1 MSNVIQLDWSREM
14 TLHLSIGSKL
24 SILQLYISV
33 KIAWVYY
40 NYLKL
45 SKVALLQ
52 TLKIAC
58 SLTKGKLLYTLV
70 YFTENTVMV
79 SFHCTHYLISIF
91 FFRSFKFK
99 APKFH
104 LRSRK
109 WAIVIPGILILS
121 RCWPYTS
128 PLLVSWETRLI
139 FYLKFYLNFII
150 MPPRS
155 NAWIRPVLLNSLKR
169 KCFLGLVLNSFT
181 RISSKF

>member
-1 MSNVIQLDWSREM
+1 M

-91 FFRSFKFK
+91 FF
-99 APKFH
+99 AH
-104 LRSRK
+104 LSSK
-109 WAIVIPGILILS
+109 L
-121 RCWPYTS
+121 
-128 PLLVSWETRLI
+128 
-139 FYLKFYLNFII
+139 LNFI
-150 MPPRS
+150 
-155 NAWIRPVLLNSLKR
+155 
-169 KCFLGLVLNSFT
+169 
-181 RISSKF
+181 